1 MMTVHQLGCLSSSAP
16 IAAFR
21 KRDKHEKDDVVP
33 ERMPQG
39 RSRFFLL
46 VRHHVQTM
54 CRVFDVFFFC
64 FFPSCLCPDE
74 PLPRASSQVQA
85 AEDILDK
92 YRNIKR
98 SSPSDGAAGGT
109 SYDGTG
115 GENKNRL
122 NDGMCRQLERWTSFY
137 FLGQIFAAKTASTTP
152 PEKTPCRTSRPTTS
166 WTRPAR
172 RPGSTTPSFPS
183 GPRSTHKQTASSPN
197 SLETH

>member
-1 MMTVHQLGCLSSSAP
+1 MTWSRSGSRKVGLAFSVSCATTFKLCGLYMM
-16 IAAFR
+16 
-21 KRDKHEKDDVVP
+21 
-33 ERMPQG
+33 
-39 RSRFFLL
+39 
-46 VRHHVQTM
+46 
-54 CRVFDVFFFC
+54 FFF
-64 FFPSCLCPDE
+64 SCLCLDE

-115 GENKNRL
+115 GENKNRVRV
-122 NDGMCRQLERWTSFY
+122 NDGMFCQLERWTSFC
-137 FLGQIFAAKTASTTP
+137 FLGQIFAVKTASTTP

-183 GPRSTHKQTASSPN
+183 GPRPAVNAQANRFEPELPRD
-197 SLETH
+197 SLGHILRH